1 MQRRSGDAATGRQ
14 KAYEYLRDQ
23 ILVDPGMQGKFVNEQ
38 ELARD
43 IGVSR
48 TPVREAL
55 LLLVSDGLIELIP
68 QRGALIPVI
77 SGRQIAEL
85 FELRGVLERHA
96 AASTI
101 AAGTVPLGLL
111 DRTLQEQRELIAK
124 AATPADG
131 TADGGRGQAT
141 EFIRLDQHFHQLLID
156 AAANDLISQT
166 YNKLRARQVF
176 VGVEALF
183 RTHDRQ
189 SLVCDEHQ
197 VIIDAL
203 RKGDVAAAQLAIDN
217 HLAVTLDVVLRA

>member
-38 ELARD
+38 ELAHD

-68 QRGALIPVI
+68 NRGALIPVI

-101 AAGTVPLGLL
+101 RAGSVPHELMEL
-111 DRTLQEQRELIAK
+111 TLKEQRELISNFG
-124 AATPADG
+124 G
-131 TADGGRGQAT
+131 TADNVRGRAT

-156 AAANDLISQT
+156 AAENELISQT

-176 VGVEALF
+176 IGVEALF
-183 RTHDRQ
+183 RTQDRQ
-189 SLVCDEHQ
+189 SLVCDEHEI
-197 VIIDAL
+197 IIDAL
-203 RKGDVAAAQLAIDN
+203 RRGDVEAAQTAIDR